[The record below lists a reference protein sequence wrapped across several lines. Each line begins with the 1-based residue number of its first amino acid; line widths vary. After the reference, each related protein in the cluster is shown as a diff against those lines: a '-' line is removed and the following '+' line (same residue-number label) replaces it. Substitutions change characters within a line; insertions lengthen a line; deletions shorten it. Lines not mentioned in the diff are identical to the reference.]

1 MVFGINAVVA
11 DHFKVPVR
19 DMYDQPFDKVNGR
32 DAFCDCFMVLMALIM
47 ERHGI
52 PVTGI
57 NPGSGD
63 DRSSKVSADVF
74 NGDIRRTQVRFG
86 SNIKAFGMVFIDL
99 ILKLLKRRS
108 QFKGELIQKDFTE
121 SQAQEVIIKMGIGP
135 PGSKVASTAF
145 RNQGM
150 DVRIP
155 FQIPSKGME
164 DADKTRSKMFGPVKL
179 EEHTQDDI
187 PDRMEQAVKE

>member
-1 MVFGINAVVA
+1 MVFCINAVVA

-19 DMYDQPFDKVNGR
+19 DMYDQAFDKVNGG
-32 DAFCDCFMVLMALIM
+32 DAFCDHFMVLMALIM

-52 PVTGI
+52 PVIGI
-57 NPGSGD
+57 NPGGSN
-63 DRSSKVSADVF
+63 DRSSKVSADVL
-74 NGDIRRTQVRFG
+74 NGDIRRTQVRLG
-86 SNIKAFGMVFIDL
+86 SNIKAFRMVFVNL
-99 ILKLLKRRS
+99 IFKLHKRRS
-108 QFKGELIQKDFTE
+108 QFKGELIQKNFTE
-121 SQAQEVIIKMGIGP
+121 SQAQEVIIKMGIGS

-145 RNQGM
+145 RNQCM

-164 DADKTRSKMFGPVKL
+164 DADKARSKVFGLVKF
-179 EEHTQDDI
+179 EKHAQDDI

>member
-1 MVFGINAVVA
+1 MVFCINAVVA

-47 ERHGI
+47 ERHTI
-52 PVTGI
+52 PVIGI

-63 DRSSKVSADVF
+63 DRSSKISADVF
-74 NGDIRRTQVRFG
+74 NGDIRR
-86 SNIKAFGMVFIDL
+86 A
-99 ILKLLKRRS
+99 
-108 QFKGELIQKDFTE
+108 QFKGELIQKDFTK

-135 PGSKVASTAF
+135 PGSKVASAAF